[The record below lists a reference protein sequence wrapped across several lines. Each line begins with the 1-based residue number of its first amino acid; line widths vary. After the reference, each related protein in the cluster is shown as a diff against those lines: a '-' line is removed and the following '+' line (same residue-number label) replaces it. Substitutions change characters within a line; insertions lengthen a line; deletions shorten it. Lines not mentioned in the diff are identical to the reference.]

1 MKNVPC
7 DFMWHLKEITD
18 DLTKVNQ
25 LLDGSELGKSSSC
38 VCYLLKH
45 FQWVVS
51 GRLWVL
57 RRYNLASQ
65 GDCSAADGN
74 VPSGLWQP
82 ILCNWRPQDLGSL
95 PEKGDELE
103 NHCCHRKKMGLNVWK
118 IRGIICSL
126 EGSTSS
132 KGSFLMKSLHLI
144 YLTYHQC

>member
-25 LLDGSELGKSSSC
+25 LLDGSELGKSSSY

-65 GDCSAADGN
+65 GDCSATDGN
-74 VPSGLWQP
+74 GPSGLWQS
-82 ILCNWRPQDLGSL
+82 ILCNWRPWDLGEAAWEGRWTWKSL
-95 PEKGDELE
+95 LPQEEDGLKRLKNQRHYLLFG
-103 NHCCHRKKMGLNVWK
+103 GLNK
-118 IRGIICSL
+118 QQREFFDEKPPSNIFNL
-126 EGSTSS
+126 
-132 KGSFLMKSLHLI
+132 
-144 YLTYHQC
+144 